1 MIDRYFHSVREL
13 LERRTLKL
21 LFRFVMTNDFQK
33 HLSRRQRQI
42 LDILYEVGEASV
54 LDIQSRLPKAPT
66 PMAIRRMLQI
76 LEEDKGL
83 VKRRKEGR
91 NYIYMPKPARGK
103 TGTRMLNHVVKT
115 FFDGNF
121 TNAFAAHLADKK
133 SKLSTS
139 EFEELMVA
147 IESARE
153 EGR

>member
-1 MIDRYFHSVREL
+1 MN
-13 LERRTLKL
+13 
-21 LFRFVMTNDFQK
+21 NDFQK

-54 LDIQSRLPKAPT
+54 LEIQARLPKAPT

-91 NYIYMPKPARGK
+91 NYIYTARPARAK
-103 TGTRMLNHVVKT
+103 TGAKMLNHVVKT
-115 FFDGNF
+115 FFDG
-121 TNAFAAHLADKK
+121 AFSRALAAHLADRKTT
-133 SKLSTS
+133 LSRDDY
-139 EFEELMVA
+139 EELMTA
-147 IESARE
+147 IEQANE

>member
-1 MIDRYFHSVREL
+1 MDA
-13 LERRTLKL
+13 
-21 LFRFVMTNDFQK
+21 DFQK

-54 LDIQSRLPKAPT
+54 LEIQERLPKAPT

-91 NYIYMPKPARGK
+91 NYLYTARPARSK
-103 TGTRMLNHVVKT
+103 TGAKMLNHVVKT
-115 FFDGNF
+115 FFDGSF
-121 TNAFAAHLADKK
+121 SRAFAAHLADKK
-133 SKLSTS
+133 SKLDVD
-139 EFEELMVA
+139 EYEQLMSA
-147 IESARE
+147 IERARE

>member
-1 MIDRYFHSVREL
+1 MN
-13 LERRTLKL
+13 
-21 LFRFVMTNDFQK
+21 NDFQK

-54 LDIQSRLPKAPT
+54 LEIQARLPKAPT

-91 NYIYMPKPARGK
+91 NFLYTARPARAK
-103 TGTRMLNHVVKT
+103 TGAKMLNHVVKT
-115 FFDGNF
+115 FFDGSF
-121 TNAFAAHLADKK
+121 SRALAAHLADKK
-133 SKLSTS
+133 TKLDRD
-139 EFEELMVA
+139 EYDQLMDA
-147 IESARE
+147 IEKAKD

>member
-1 MIDRYFHSVREL
+1 MN
-13 LERRTLKL
+13 T
-21 LFRFVMTNDFQK
+21 DFQK

-54 LDIQSRLPKAPT
+54 LEIQSKLPKAPT

-91 NYIYMPKPARGK
+91 NYLYMPRPARAK
-103 TGTRMLNHVVKT
+103 TGAKMLTHVVKT
-115 FFDGNF
+115 FFDGSF
-121 TNAFAAHLADKK
+121 SRALAAHLADKK
-133 SKLSTS
+133 MKLDRD
-139 EFEELMVA
+139 EYEELMSA
-147 IESARE
+147 IEKAQD